1 MAGGWHQCRGR
12 PRRSWS
18 AVTAAADPE
27 REQYERLTE
36 REKDVL
42 RLFAAGYSTVEIGG
56 QLSISPKTVDTY
68 KQRITEKLGFSH
80 RTEYVRFALKLGLL
94 AP

>member
-1 MAGGWHQCRGR
+1 V
-12 PRRSWS
+12 
-18 AVTAAADPE
+18 VTAAVGRE

-42 RLFAAGYSTVEIGG
+42 RLFAAGYSTVEIAA
-56 QLSISPKTVDTY
+56 QLEISSKTVDTY

-80 RTEYVRFALKLGLL
+80 RTDYVRFALRLGLL